1 MQMDSVRFTMLTL
14 HDFLAWF
21 MLQMKSALKDL
32 LMQAEERASQ
42 NMVLEALAAG
52 SQEEVKV
59 DRWDS
64 MLSLLPRPS
73 RMTGSYGKLKV
84 IWHHSCTQKA
94 ASAVGLLVKNVFLQ
108 FWPFFLTWSGL
119 FTLMVEMSKLLAL
132 ELRWV
137 FALQWHGGI
146 TR

>member
-1 MQMDSVRFTMLTL
+1 MQMDSLRFTMLTL
-14 HDFLAWF
+14 HNFLACF

-59 DRWDS
+59 ERWNS

-73 RMTGSYGKLKV
+73 RMS
-84 IWHHSCTQKA
+84 
-94 ASAVGLLVKNVFLQ
+94 
-108 FWPFFLTWSGL
+108 
-119 FTLMVEMSKLLAL
+119 
-132 ELRWV
+132 
-137 FALQWHGGI
+137 
-146 TR
+146 

>member
-1 MQMDSVRFTMLTL
+1 MLTL
-14 HDFLAWF
+14 HNFLAWF
-21 MLQMKSALKDL
+21 MLQLKSALKDL
-32 LMQAEERASQ
+32 LLQAEERASQ

-73 RMTGSYGKLKV
+73 RTSRSYGKLKV
-84 IWHHSCTQKA
+84 IWHHSCAQKA
-94 ASAVGLLVKNVFLQ
+94 ASGVGLLVKNVFLQ
-108 FWPFFLTWSGL
+108 FWPFFLTWSGF

-132 ELRWV
+132 ELSWV